1 MSSCKDCIH
10 SKVCQFFDY
19 RISSNA
25 EQKCKYFKDCSRFME
40 LPKIGNY
47 VYRVYPLDCMGNYG
61 ISKMKVE
68 GICISTNRAVFDMKL
83 IGKII
88 FFTGKEAEQAL
99 EERKQRNNTD

>member
-1 MSSCKDCIH
+1 MTTCKDCLYVDI
-10 SKVCQFFDY
+10 CDY
-19 RISSNA
+19 TSGTTETA
-25 EQKCKYFKDCSRFME
+25 CAHFKDCSRFME

-47 VYRVYPLDCMGNYG
+47 VYRIYPLDCMGNYG

-88 FFTGKEAEQAL
+88 FFTEEEAEQAL
-99 EERKQRNNTD
+99 RSVKENETVAM